1 MAVKVYNVSLNS
13 IRITNRAL
21 TVEQEYVDNI
31 NANTIDTSKI
41 TGSYTIDE
49 NGVNFAT
56 TAYYSDSSFN
66 LDNSQPY
73 TIILLENTT
82 YRPSQYSHYITFN
95 TQGIGTFKASNSDRY
110 YYSSSTGTLTNY
122 ESGSNRRVYFNRW
135 GLHVISVDESRVRW
149 MTYWDGT
156 GPTGTTN
163 NTNILAASKIT
174 PLVYSYGYGSEY
186 KESSLKE
193 LNAIQRVI
201 TVDEEL
207 DLVDLMNSRHGLN
220 LWKV

>member
-1 MAVKVYNVSLNS
+1 MGVKIYNTGLNS
-13 IRITNRAL
+13 VRITNRVL

-31 NANTIDTSKI
+31 TAETIDTSKI
-41 TGSYTIDE
+41 TGTYTID
-49 NGVNFAT
+49 GSDINFT
-56 TAYYSDSSFN
+56 TNAFYSDDSYIF
-66 LDNSQPY
+66 DNSQPY

-82 YRPSQYSHYITFN
+82 YKPLQYSHYITFN
-95 TQGIGTFKASNSDRY
+95 TQNAGTFKADNDKRY
-110 YYSSSTGTLTNY
+110 YFSSSTGVVTSDTG
-122 ESGSNRRVYFNRW
+122 GSVRKVYFNRW

-149 MTYWDGT
+149 MTYWDGI

-207 DLVDLMNSRHGLN
+207 DLVDLMNNRHGLN